1 MRAFVFSALLAI
13 ASVAGAA
20 DQPTPAAPS
29 AQPTDVRA
37 VIAKKF
43 GDVNVKAEDVRP
55 SAVPGL
61 YEVTIGPDTA
71 YVTADAKYIVLGE
84 MFDADTRANI
94 TQARRAADRSKALAK
109 LDEKDMIVFAP
120 KTTKYTI
127 TVFTDVECGYC
138 RKLHSEIAEL
148 NDLGVRVRYAAY
160 PRQGPG
166 TDDWH
171 KMEAVWCAKDRKAA
185 ITQAKQGQEVKS
197 AQCSDPVGMQYQLGE
212 KLGIRGT
219 PAIFTPSG
227 DYISGYMP
235 PAKLVQQLQELQA
248 ASAGTKG
255 K

>member
-1 MRAFVFSALLAI
+1 MRAFVFSALLALAGI
-13 ASVAGAA
+13 AGAA
-20 DQPTPAAPS
+20 DQPAAAAGDP
-29 AQPTDVRA
+29 RA
-37 VIAKKF
+37 AIAKKF
-43 GDVNVKAEDVRP
+43 PGVKVDDVKP
-55 SAVPGL
+55 SAIPGM
-61 YEVTIGPDTA
+61 YEVAIGADTA
-71 YVTADAKYIVLGE
+71 YVSADAKYVISGDLYEIDSRTNLTEAGRSV
-84 MFDADTRANI
+84 
-94 TQARRAADRSKALAK
+94 ARGKALAK

-120 KTTKYTI
+120 QTTKFTI

-148 NDLGVRVRYAAY
+148 NQLGVRVRYAAY

-185 ITQAKQGQEVKS
+185 ITQAKQGESIKS
-197 AQCSDPVGMQYQLGE
+197 APCSDPVEKQYQLGE
-212 KLGIRGT
+212 ELGIRGT

-227 DYISGYMP
+227 DYIGGYLP

-248 ASAGTKG
+248 ANSGKKG